1 MNLRNFF
8 LAAGIAAVAVP
19 VWGQKAP
26 EPYGLTPSAR
36 QVEWYNRE
44 MIAFFHFGINNSLV

>member
-26 EPYGLTPSAR
+26 DPTG
-36 QVEWYNRE
+36 
-44 MIAFFHFGINNSLV
+44 

>member
-44 MIAFFHFGINNSLV
+44 MTCRFR

>member
-26 EPYGLTPSAR
+26 ELRADSQCETGR
-36 QVEWYNRE
+36 V
-44 MIAFFHFGINNSLV
+44 V